1 MTTSIDIPSSP
12 VAPAPSIRAALGHA
26 RFRRLLTALAISQ
39 AGDWLYNVALVAL
52 VLDRTHSLTW
62 VAVTTAARVTPM
74 IVGGPFGGVVA
85 DRFDRR
91 LLMAWS
97 DAIRAVCMAG
107 LATVALL
114 HLPIALAPLLAAVA
128 TAASTPYPPS
138 VAATTPRLVP
148 SELLPAANAARSAI
162 SAACLV
168 AGPAFG
174 AVLLLL
180 GSTTLAFAVNGATFV
195 LSALLV
201 LSLPRGAAFEVERGD
216 SAASVRDDLA
226 SGVRALLEQPV
237 AMRLV
242 GADFLCSAV
251 YGAHTVL
258 LLLLA
263 HELGVGD
270 AGYGYL
276 IGAFGL
282 GGVAATALTGRIA
295 GRLTPRSLLLLAGV
309 AVGVPAMLL
318 GVPAP
323 FVVLMAWA
331 VLVGAGSI
339 VVEVASDTALQTLV
353 APDVLARAY
362 GISFPAAVSGIVV
375 GSLLAAPVAGV
386 LGVHGA
392 LVVVGAAMCAYVVA
406 VVRTMP
412 RSVSSEVAASAPGAA
427 VCETLPA

>member
-1 MTTSIDIPSSP
+1 MSTTA
-12 VAPAPSIRAALGHA
+12 APADTQPTIRATLGHA

-97 DAIRAVCMAG
+97 DAVRAVCMAG
-107 LATVALL
+107 LAAVALL
-114 HLPIALAPLLAAVA
+114 HLPVVLAPVLAAIA

-138 VAATTPRLVP
+138 VAATTPRLV
-148 SELLPAANAARSAI
+148 SAELLPAANAARAAI
-162 SAACLV
+162 SSICIV

-174 AVLLLL
+174 AVLLLV
-180 GSTTLAFAVNGATFV
+180 GSTTVAFLVNGATFV
-195 LSALLV
+195 VSALLV
-201 LSLPRGAAFEVERGD
+201 LSLPRGAAFAVAREE
-216 SAASVRDDLA
+216 SAAGVRAELA
-226 SGVRALLEQPV
+226 SGARALLEQPV

-263 HELGVGD
+263 HEMGVGD

-276 IGAFGL
+276 LGAFGL
-282 GGVAATALTGRIA
+282 GGVAGTVLTGRIA
-295 GRLTPRSLLLLAGV
+295 GRLSPRSLLLVAGV
-309 AVGVPAMLL
+309 AVGIPAVLL

-331 VLVGAGSI
+331 VVVGAGAI
-339 VVEVASDTALQTLV
+339 VVEVATDTALQTSV
-353 APDVLARAY
+353 APEVLARAY
-362 GISFPAAVSGIVV
+362 GISFPAAVSGIVL
-375 GSLLAAPVAGV
+375 GSLVAAPAAAA
-386 LGVHGA
+386 LGVRGA

-412 RSVSSEVAASAPGAA
+412 RGAASEAA
-427 VCETLPA
+427 GSVPSASPCETLPA

>member
-1 MTTSIDIPSSP
+1 MTTSTEN
-12 VAPAPSIRAALGHA
+12 ATPAPTVRAALGHA

-114 HLPIALAPLLAAVA
+114 HLPILLAPLLAAVA

-237 AMRLV
+237 ALRLV

-263 HELGVGD
+263 HEMGVGD

-282 GGVAATALTGRIA
+282 GGVAATTLTGRIA
-295 GRLTPRSLLLLAGV
+295 GRLTPRTLLLLAGV

-339 VVEVASDTALQTLV
+339 VVEVASDTALQTSL

-375 GSLLAAPVAGV
+375 GSLLAAPVADV
-386 LGVHGA
+386 LGVRGA

-412 RSVSSEVAASAPGAA
+412 RSVSSEVAGSAPGAA

>member
-1 MTTSIDIPSSP
+1 MTTTA
-12 VAPAPSIRAALGHA
+12 APAEPTVEPTVRAALGHA

-91 LLMAWS
+91 ALMAWS
-97 DAIRAVCMAG
+97 DVVRAVCMAG
-107 LATVALL
+107 LAAVALL
-114 HLPIALAPLLAAVA
+114 HLPVVLAPVLAAIA

-148 SELLPAANAARSAI
+148 AELLPAANAARAAI

-180 GSTTLAFAVNGATFV
+180 GSTTVAFVVNGATFAV
-195 LSALLV
+195 SALLV
-201 LSLPRGAAFEVERGD
+201 LSLPRGAAFTVERTE
-216 SAASVRDDLA
+216 SAAGVRAELA
-226 SGVRALLEQPV
+226 AGARALLEQPV
-237 AMRLV
+237 ALRLV

-276 IGAFGL
+276 LGAFGL
-282 GGVAATALTGRIA
+282 GGVAATAMTGRIA
-295 GRLTPRSLLLLAGV
+295 SRLSPRSLLLVAGV

-339 VVEVASDTALQTLV
+339 VVEVASDTALQTSV
-353 APDVLARAY
+353 APEVLARAY
-362 GISFPAAVSGIVV
+362 GISFPAAVSGIVL
-375 GSLLAAPVAGV
+375 GSLVAAPLAGV
-386 LGVHGA
+386 FGIRGA
-392 LVVVGAAMCAYVVA
+392 LAVLGAAMCAYVVT

-412 RSVSSEVAASAPGAA
+412 VGPSATTAGSVPTAAA
-427 VCETLPA
+427 CETLPA

>member
-1 MTTSIDIPSSP
+1 MSTSTDIPSP
-12 VAPAPSIRAALGHA
+12 AAPAPTIRAALGQA

-226 SGVRALLEQPV
+226 SGARALLEQPV

-263 HELGVGD
+263 HEMGVGD

-295 GRLTPRSLLLLAGV
+295 GRLTPRSLLLLAGA

-323 FVVLMAWA
+323 FVVLMVWA
-331 VLVGAGSI
+331 VFVGAGSI

-386 LGVHGA
+386 LGVRGA
-392 LVVVGAAMCAYVVA
+392 LVVVGAAMCGYVVA

-412 RSVSSEVAASAPGAA
+412 RNASSEASGSVPAAA